1 MLLVLHRLAL
11 IHSYMEIK
19 SVIDYYF
26 FAAPTPPRDFACR
39 QSNDSYIILAWEDPE
54 YPNGDLVQYHI
65 EVYLKSN
72 NSKIKINQTKES
84 VREFKIEDL
93 EPGMLSSSFLQI
105 SHDMYYSLDITV

>member
-19 SVIDYYF
+19 RVIDYYF
-26 FAAPTPPRDFACR
+26 FVAPTPPRDFACR
-39 QSNDSYIILAWEDPE
+39 QSNDSYIILAWEHPE

-65 EVYLKSN
+65 EVYLSN
-72 NSKIKINQTKES
+72 NTKIIITQTNTS

-105 SHDMYYSLDITV
+105 FHDMYYSLDITV